1 MGKGVGSFAVDVLLG
16 EVTYGKLV
24 WLPSVVRFSPD
35 RLPGSMVDMRELQE
49 KVGSK
54 AIFLDL
60 CFGELLPHFGEP
72 GAGK

>member
-16 EVTYGKLV
+16 EVTYGKLL
-24 WLPSVVRFSPD
+24 WFPSLVCFSPD

-60 CFGELLPHFGEP
+60 CFGELCPHFGEP
-72 GAGK
+72 VAGK